1 MPEPLENRI
10 DRAALDRIAAP
21 KVFRWKTVDL
31 TPGVGSHLCERHPIR
46 EITTRRCHPGP
57 HRIELTIAGEAVAE
71 AVFDL
76 RAE

>member
-31 TPGVGSHLCERHPIR
+31 APGVGSHLCK
-46 EITTRRCHPGP
+46 
-57 HRIELTIAGEAVAE
+57 
-71 AVFDL
+71 
-76 RAE
+76 